1 MTNGAAVCILI
12 YFKTVFA
19 KNAHMCIVCAHSLCT
34 YLYSGTKMLLFGT
47 NPCMFYAYQ
56 LLIRAV
62 LQHCPQ
68 RLSRCQ
74 RSAVRFCCAIRHRRV
89 MPLFFALRPWRQSLF
104 VVRSFGPS
112 THRICHSRSIPPRQS
127 SLAVVCFGIHYCS
140 WHTAAFS

>member
-1 MTNGAAVCILI
+1 MYLI

-19 KNAHMCIVCAHSLCT
+19 KNAHMCIVCAHSLST
-34 YLYSGTKMLLFGT
+34 YLYSGTKNAAIWHEPLHVLCISA
-47 NPCMFYAYQ
+47 P
-56 LLIRAV
+56 LIRAV

-74 RSAVRFCCAIRHRRV
+74 RSTVRFCCAIRHRRV